1 MHHVIDYLG
10 AVVLSLA
17 ATSLILL
24 TSLGGTT
31 YRWGSAPIYILGVAG
46 VLLIGLFVLVERRA
60 AEPVLPLHLFKLR
73 TFSVTSMVGFIVGFA
88 MFGAITYL
96 PAFFQVVRGISPTI
110 SGVYLLP
117 LMAGLLVVS
126 IGSGQIISRTGKYR
140 FFPIAGTALMTLG
153 LYLLSLMGVGSST
166 LQDAL
171 YMLVLGMGI
180 GGVMQVLVIIVQNGV
195 PHSELGVATSGA
207 TFFRSI
213 GGSFGTAIFGAIF
226 ANVLVGNLANH
237 LHGLTLPPGFS
248 AADAT
253 PALLSHLPA
262 VVHQGFVAGYAESIQ
277 TVFLVAVPIAALA
290 FLASW
295 LIPQVELK
303 TWPEPGVGTPEAD
316 LPVSSATVTGSALA
330 DAADVDPATPQPA
343 ITQESLDPQDATRT
357 DP

>member
-1 MHHVIDYLG
+1 
-10 AVVLSLA
+10 
-17 ATSLILL
+17 
-24 TSLGGTT
+24 
-31 YRWGSAPIYILGVAG
+31 
-46 VLLIGLFVLVERRA
+46 
-60 AEPVLPLHLFKLR
+60 
-73 TFSVTSMVGFIVGFA
+73 

-117 LMAGLLVVS
+117 LMIGLLTVS
-126 IGSGQIISRTGKYR
+126 ITSGQIISRTGRYR
-140 FFPIAGTALMTLG
+140 FFPIAGSAVMTLG
-153 LYLLSLMGVGSST
+153 LYLLHLMGVNST
-166 LQDAL
+166 TWQDSL

-226 ANVLVGNLANH
+226 SNVLVGNLASH
-237 LHGLTLPPGFS
+237 LHGVTLPPGFS

-253 PALLSHLPA
+253 PALLKQLPPA
-262 VVHQGFVAGYAESIQ
+262 VHAGFVGGYAESIQ

-290 FLASW
+290 FAASW

-303 TWPEPGVGTPEAD
+303 RWLPQAAPAEAASAAATADDGGSPAATQQSALPEA
-316 LPVSSATVTGSALA
+316 
-330 DAADVDPATPQPA
+330 
-343 ITQESLDPQDATRT
+343 LDPQDVNPS